1 MIDVIGYSAGIL
13 AMVTFCPQLI
23 KTLHTKKAG
32 DISVLML
39 LLTLATNVLYLIYG
53 ILLKLYPIVIMLG
66 IMSCTV
72 LMQIV
77 LTMKY
82 SKDTYMANQANAAD
96 AKTRAA
102 D

>member
-1 MIDVIGYSAGIL
+1 MIDGIRHSAGVL
-13 AMVTFCPQLI
+13 AMITFCPQLI
-23 KTLHTKKAG
+23 KTLRTKKAG

-53 ILLKLYPIVIMLG
+53 VLLKLYPIVIMLG

-72 LMQIV
+72 LMQIL

-82 SKDTYMANQANAAD
+82 SKDAKMANKANAAD
-96 AKTRAA
+96 AKSRAA